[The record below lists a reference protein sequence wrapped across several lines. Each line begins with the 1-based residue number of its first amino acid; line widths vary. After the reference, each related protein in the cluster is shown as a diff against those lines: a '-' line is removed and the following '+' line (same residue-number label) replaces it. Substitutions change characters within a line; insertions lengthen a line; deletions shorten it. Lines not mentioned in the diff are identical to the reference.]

1 MTNGQCAVGGLPK
14 TLVRRA
20 YSKTIEIELL
30 DKVVT
35 VLEDTDSGLENHRAC
50 KLASTIY
57 WTFTERS
64 KVSDF

>member
-14 TLVRRA
+14 ILVRRA

-35 VLEDTDSGLENHRAC
+35 VLEDTDVASKTTGLQAHLHNFSGLAESGR
-50 KLASTIY
+50 LQ
-57 WTFTERS
+57 
-64 KVSDF
+64 